1 MEELC
6 QPTYAATPAERRR
19 FGYHAARDFIYYIKR
34 LWWQLSYYAV
44 KESSTEVPVIFVV
57 EEGDHV
63 GEEDIV
69 GFLPAEE
76 HAEARDAVLHQRLFD
91 NVLRVAQ

>member
-19 FGYHAARDFIYYIKR
+19 FGYHVARACLHMKR

-44 KESSTEVPVIFVV
+44 KESSTEVPVILVV

-69 GFLPAEE
+69 GFLSAEE
-76 HAEARDAVLHQRLFD
+76 HTEARDAVLHQRLFD
-91 NVLRVAQ
+91 DVLRVAQ